1 MFDKANDLSSS
12 DINANNIDKYDD
24 FDEEI
29 AAEIKDEDTFDF
41 KKELENINKEDS
53 KLQNESPF
61 SEIQKEIQELR
72 SKIINNMNN
81 KSEEAKKI
89 VNENY
94 AKTKVGK

>member
-12 DINANNIDKYDD
+12 DINANNIDNFDD

-29 AAEIKDEDTFDF
+29 AAEIKNEDSFDI

-53 KLQNESPF
+53 KIQNESPF

-81 KSEEAKKI
+81 KSEEAK
-89 VNENY
+89 
-94 AKTKVGK
+94 